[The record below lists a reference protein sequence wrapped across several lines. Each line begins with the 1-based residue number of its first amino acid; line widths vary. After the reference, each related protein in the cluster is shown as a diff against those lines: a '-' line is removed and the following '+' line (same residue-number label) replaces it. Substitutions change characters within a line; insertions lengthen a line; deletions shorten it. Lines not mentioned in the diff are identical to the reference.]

1 MAIFYNMIVDTN
13 YMKSIIT
20 LLSLNP
26 LRLISTCALDG
37 YGPGKSPGNSK
48 NQSLLFSVEEF
59 QAP

>member
-48 NQSLLFSVEEF
+48 NQSLLFF
-59 QAP
+59 C